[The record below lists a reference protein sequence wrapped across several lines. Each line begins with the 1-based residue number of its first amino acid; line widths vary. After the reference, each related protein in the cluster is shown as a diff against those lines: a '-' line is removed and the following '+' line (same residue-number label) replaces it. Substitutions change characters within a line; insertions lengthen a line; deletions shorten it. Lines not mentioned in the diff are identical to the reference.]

1 MRIILLLISVGILNA
16 DVLSELKEINAS
28 DGPFISGKKLT
39 KLKPGI
45 HYLEEKNTEQ
55 SELVIAVHGWK
66 TKGFEWV
73 YPLLELDKEENRIA
87 FFRWKT
93 TGCPNKATEQLL
105 KIINRQLPNYDKI
118 ILMGHSYGGIILA
131 NLMQED
137 FSKQIDMHIIAS
149 GISGDPRL
157 NSFCGYK
164 APTKTGVNVNGY
176 QWMTQKN
183 LDGAFKDLRTDT
195 QIQNIEGVS
204 AVRLPEEY
212 KGNTLSHNR
221 SISWL
226 VDFLNSN

>member
-1 MRIILLLISVGILNA
+1 MRLFLLFFSIGILSA
-16 DVLSELKEINAS
+16 DSIAELKESYAL
-28 DGPFISGKKLT
+28 DGPFSAGKKLA

-45 HYLEEKNTEQ
+45 HYLEAINSSQ
-55 SELVIAVHGWK
+55 NELIIAVHGWK
-66 TKGFEWV
+66 TNGFEWV
-73 YPLLELDKEENRIA
+73 YPLIELNNEANRIA

-93 TGCPNKATEQLL
+93 TGCPNKATEELL
-105 KIINRQLPNYDKI
+105 DIINLQISNYDKI
-118 ILMGHSYGGIILA
+118 TLMGHSYGGIILA
-131 NLMQED
+131 NLMQKD
-137 FSKQIDMHIIAS
+137 FSKQIDMHVIAS

-164 APTKTGVNVNGY
+164 APTKTGINVNGY
-176 QWMTQKN
+176 QWMTQKH

-195 QIQNIEGVS
+195 QIQNIQGVY

-226 VDFLNSN
+226 VDFLNLN

>member
-1 MRIILLLISVGILNA
+1 MRIILLFFSVGILNA
-16 DVLSELKEINAS
+16 DALSKLKEIYVS
-28 DGPFISGKKLT
+28 DGPFVAGEKLT
-39 KLKPGI
+39 KFKPGI
-45 HYLEEKNTEQ
+45 HYLEEKSTEQ

-73 YPLLELDKEENRIA
+73 YPLLEFNKEENRIA

-93 TGCPNKATEQLL
+93 TGCPNKATKDLL
-105 KIINRQLPNYDKI
+105 SIISQQTSNYDKI
-118 ILMGHSYGGIILA
+118 TLMGHSYGGIILA

-137 FSKQIDMHIIAS
+137 FAKQIDMHVIAS

-157 NSFCGYK
+157 NSFCGYV
-164 APTKTGVNVNGY
+164 APTKTGINVKGY
-176 QWMTQKN
+176 QWMTQKH
-183 LDGAFKDLRTDT
+183 LDGAFKDLKTDT

-204 AVRLPEEY
+204 VVRLPEEY

-226 VDFLNSN
+226 VDFLNSK